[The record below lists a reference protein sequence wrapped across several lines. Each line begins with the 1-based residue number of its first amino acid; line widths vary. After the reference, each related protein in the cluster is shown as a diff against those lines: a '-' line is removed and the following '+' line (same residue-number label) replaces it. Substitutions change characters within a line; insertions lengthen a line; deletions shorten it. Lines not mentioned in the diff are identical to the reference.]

1 MDSVTYFN
9 FQANKWIAMFNFIKS
24 VFASPDKFLQIM
36 TRQDINDSIAEG
48 ERIIIDENGNI
59 SVNTLSEEVHE
70 DFARHVNTLKGV

>member
-1 MDSVTYFN
+1 MLKFV
-9 FQANKWIAMFNFIKS
+9 KS
-24 VFASPDKFLQIM
+24 LFASPDKFLQIM

>member
-1 MDSVTYFN
+1 
-9 FQANKWIAMFNFIKS
+9 MFNFVKS
-24 VFASPDKFLQIM
+24 VFASPEKFLQIM

-70 DFARHVNTLKGV
+70 DFARHVNMLKGV

>member
-1 MDSVTYFN
+1 
-9 FQANKWIAMFNFIKS
+9 MFKVFKS
-24 VFASPDKFLQIM
+24 VFASPEKFLQIM

-59 SVNTLSEEVHE
+59 SVNTLSEDVHE

>member
-9 FQANKWIAMFNFIKS
+9 FQANKCIAMVNFVKS
-24 VFASPDKFLQIM
+24 VFASPEKFLQIM

>member
-1 MDSVTYFN
+1 M
-9 FQANKWIAMFNFIKS
+9 FQFVKS

-48 ERIIIDENGNI
+48 EGIIMDENGNI